1 MHGSVVVTDW
11 HATKSRCACT
21 NQSPRV
27 FLHST
32 PSTGGEC
39 TPQKCE
45 VFTSV
50 KSGLRLPVGTLTTQL
65 RIGASHVP
73 QLQ

>member
-11 HATKSRCACT
+11 HATKVATHARIKAHECS
-21 NQSPRV
+21 
-27 FLHST
+27 
-32 PSTGGEC
+32 C
-39 TPQKCE
+39 TPRHPLAASVHHSAQKS
-45 VFTSV
+45 SV

>member
-11 HATKSRCACT
+11 HATKSRYACT
-21 NQSPRV
+21 NQSGRV

-39 TPQKCE
+39 TPQKS
-45 VFTSV
+45 SV

>member
-11 HATKSRCACT
+11 HATKSRCART

-39 TPQKCE
+39 RPQK
-45 VFTSV
+45 TSLLSSV

-65 RIGASHVP
+65 RIGAAYVP